1 MLFYFFVSNEWLF
14 MMQFFCAYQIINFDL
29 KIKFKKIMNY
39 KFVIMCMFNTPNYY
53 LYVDR
58 ILIYNISNNDT
69 Y

>member
-53 LYVDR
+53 LYVD
-58 ILIYNISNNDT
+58 
-69 Y
+69 